1 MATATRR
8 TRIAAAAL
16 GATLLCGG
24 LAPSLLAPPARA
36 ETLRLENGRVM
47 HGTVDRGFVD
57 EQYMRIQL
65 FATGGVV
72 RVRWD
77 HLIPE
82 DRDQW
87 QVDLGI
93 KESQEALE
101 LKVDGYKILFLNN
114 DVLYGAILNPEAL
127 DAGPTAEVRVL
138 SKGKEYTHPRGQ
150 IARAEPM
157 RLALELVYTPRQAYE
172 KKRDEINPNNGQS
185 HFDLAEYSR
194 AVGAYDESK
203 EHYGKAKEDPDFLNT
218 PQGKQIES
226 KLASLEILIR
236 NQGLLEDLRKVR
248 VDMAVGRSSQT
259 EFVKAARAFLT
270 ARDEM
275 ARLMEENPDKKVQA
289 ELKLVEVATQV
300 EKERR
305 IFFEKRM
312 PAEVYRWLQKTAY
325 EKAHEQRVKDIPPN
339 LDRQARA
346 DLEMKGT
353 FEGARQYFT
362 RQVRE
367 DLWAYISREVGASDI
382 LDEIKKIVDKDPTKL
397 TEADK
402 TRATRLAK
410 LDKALS
416 TELQD
421 YWKDRS
427 KTGGFTTSYGLG
439 TFIVV
444 PSDLKL
450 VRKPPASSQ
459 KKSGSGGGKKQQKQ
473 QQQQP
478 QVVDVVKTPE
488 QWWDEA
494 SVNDRKNWLLSLC
507 AEKNLTLLEVARAWN
522 EDCDACGGLGYK
534 KVTEA
539 STGEEGA
546 VRCPVCNGAKV
557 VRKVRW
563 R

>member
-1 MATATRR
+1 MGTADRR
-8 TRIAAAAL
+8 ARIAAAAL
-16 GATLLCGG
+16 GAALLLGPG
-24 LAPSLLAPPARA
+24 VLAPAARA

-47 HGTVDRGFVD
+47 HGVVDRGFVD
-57 EQYMRIQL
+57 EQYLRIQL
-65 FATGGVV
+65 FSTGGVV
-72 RVRWD
+72 KVRWD

-101 LKVDGYKILFLNN
+101 LKVDGHKVLFLNN
-114 DVLYGAILNPEAL
+114 EVHYGTILNPEAL
-127 DAGPTAEVRVL
+127 DGGPTAEVHVL
-138 SKGKEYTHPRGQ
+138 EKGKEMLYPRGQ

-194 AVGAYDESK
+194 AVGAYDEAK
-203 EHYGKAKEDPDFLNT
+203 EHYGKAKEDKDFLNT
-218 PQGKQIES
+218 PQGKQVES
-226 KLASLEILIR
+226 KLATLEIVIR
-236 NQGLLEDLRKVR
+236 NQGLLDELRKVR
-248 VDMAVGRSSQT
+248 VHMAAGRSTQT
-259 EFVKAARAFLT
+259 EFARAAREFLL
-270 ARDEM
+270 ARDDM

-289 ELKLVEVATQV
+289 ELKLVELATQV
-300 EKERR
+300 EKDRR
-305 IFFEKRM
+305 VFFEKRM

-325 EKAHEQRVKDIPPN
+325 DKAHEQKVKDIPLN
-339 LDRQARA
+339 LDRQQRA

-353 FEGARQYFT
+353 YEGAKQYFT

-367 DLWAYISREVGASDI
+367 ELWAYIMKTVGATDI

-397 TEADK
+397 TDQDRVKAKRLADADK
-402 TRATRLAK
+402 K
-410 LDKALS
+410 LS
-416 TELQD
+416 GELQG
-421 YWKDRS
+421 YWKDRA
-427 KTGGFTTSYGLG
+427 KTGGYTTSYGLG

-444 PSDLKL
+444 PNELKL
-450 VRKPPASSQ
+450 VRKPPPTTT
-459 KKSGSGGGKKQQKQ
+459 KKSGSGGQKKQQPQ
-473 QQQQP
+473 QQQQA
-478 QVVDVVKTPE
+478 VDVVKTPE
-488 QWWDEA
+488 QWWDDA

-507 AEKNLTLLEVARAWN
+507 AEKAGDLLEVARAWN

-539 STGEEGA
+539 STGEESA
-546 VRCPVCNGAKV
+546 VRCTTCNGAKV